1 MANLSYNDIARAINL
16 SLKEGGSAKSVVE
29 FLSRKKLLS
38 KSEDILAK
46 LEAIVDTEKG
56 ILKGKL
62 WSATALSNKEKTELI
77 SHLEKHHKD
86 KKIQLEEII
95 DEKLKGGWKVEIA
108 GEMIDQSIQTKL
120 KKLQAHLNK
129 NHV

>member
-16 SLKEGGSAKSVVE
+16 SLEEGGSAKSVVE